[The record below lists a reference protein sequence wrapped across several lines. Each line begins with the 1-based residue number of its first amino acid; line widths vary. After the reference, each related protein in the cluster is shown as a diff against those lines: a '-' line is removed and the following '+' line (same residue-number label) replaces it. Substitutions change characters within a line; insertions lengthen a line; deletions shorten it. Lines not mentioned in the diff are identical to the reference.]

1 MSMRLYEIAAVVERL
16 LEDGIDE
23 DTGEMSPTLVGAL
36 NALQESG
43 RSVAAW
49 VLNLRAEEEAAKAHV
64 AAVQARIKRLRRDR
78 EWGEGYLA
86 MSMRESGTRSFD
98 AIDGTFTCRFY
109 PGRDESVQIAD
120 GVELPDALCRIKTV
134 REPDKTAI
142 RAAIEAGEPVPAGV
156 EIVRRDRLTIK

>member
-1 MSMRLYEIAAVVERL
+1 MSLRLYEEASEVRVL
-16 LEDGIDE
+16 LETEIDPE
-23 DTGEMSPTLVGAL
+23 TGEVSDLLVATLGRL
-36 NALQESG
+36 KNTG

-64 AAVQARIKRLRRDR
+64 AAVQARIKRIRRDR

-134 REPDKTAI
+134 REPDKVAI